1 MELYCRMNSWRANSL
16 RYYLKQAPTTRSDE
30 PKGSCTSRFTLHQN
44 VNDDQVGDQTRA
56 DGEIAV
62 PSIVEVG
69 FELRVPLCPSR
80 LFMDSLTSFQGP
92 VSEDQE
98 VSIRFYTEKF

>member
-1 MELYCRMNSWRANSL
+1 
-16 RYYLKQAPTTRSDE
+16 LKQAPTTDE

-62 PSIVEVG
+62 PSLGWG
-69 FELRVPLCPSR
+69 FEPSVPLCPSR
-80 LFMDSLTSFQGP
+80 LFYGQF
-92 VSEDQE
+92 
-98 VSIRFYTEKF
+98 